1 MFSSFLFRQFSRV
14 SKGGWEE
21 FFGLIIRSVSFI
33 FGLLPAVFFVI
44 LMRIIRPLYLI
55 RINKLIS
62 PRLGHLAANTELYLC
77 ERIAGI
83 NVPEQM
89 AYVDLHFLGG
99 CRVSNKQ
106 LARMW
111 KRKLNIWPKWFIEPT
126 YLLNKLIPGGSVHD
140 VGSNYLFGR
149 DALNLHERIPAQL
162 KFTHDEEVRGKQ
174 GLIDIGIP
182 SGAEF
187 ICLMV
192 RDDAYLNKFLPA
204 PGNWAYHSYRDSD
217 VNNYLLAAEDLTE
230 RGYYVVLMGEIVNAP
245 VSSKNSKIIDYATN
259 GMRSDFMDI
268 YLGANCLFCLTSGTG
283 FDGVPSIFRKRICY
297 VNIVPI
303 GFVESYRKDAV
314 FLSKR
319 YWLKSEQREL
329 TLKQIFNYDIGHSLS
344 NDECESMGV
353 TLIEN
358 TPEEIRDAAIEMLE
372 SLKGE
377 WLPDSTDEKLQQ
389 KFWDIFPSDKKIDHY
404 FQKAVHGKIRS
415 RYSSKYLR
423 AHPKWLQ

>member
-1 MFSSFLFRQFSRV
+1 
-14 SKGGWEE
+14 
-21 FFGLIIRSVSFI
+21 
-33 FGLLPAVFFVI
+33 
-44 LMRIIRPLYLI
+44 
-55 RINKLIS
+55 
-62 PRLGHLAANTELYLC
+62 
-77 ERIAGI
+77 
-83 NVPEQM
+83 
-89 AYVDLHFLGG
+89 
-99 CRVSNKQ
+99 
-106 LARMW
+106 
-111 KRKLNIWPKWFIEPT
+111 
-126 YLLNKLIPGGSVHD
+126 
-140 VGSNYLFGR
+140 
-149 DALNLHERIPAQL
+149 
-162 KFTHDEEVRGKQ
+162 
-174 GLIDIGIP
+174 
-182 SGAEF
+182 
-187 ICLMV
+187 
-192 RDDAYLNKFLPA
+192 
-204 PGNWAYHSYRDSD
+204 
-217 VNNYLLAAEDLTE
+217 
-230 RGYYVVLMGEIVNAP
+230 MGQIVNAP

-329 TLKQIFNYDIGHSLS
+329 TLKQIFNYDIGHALS

-389 KFWDIFPSDKKIDHY
+389 NFWDIFHRTNPI
-404 FQKAVHGKIRS
+404 
-415 RYSSKYLR
+415 
-423 AHPKWLQ
+423 